1 MDKKEAIKVLRD
13 ILDRDKYCKISLNKI
28 VEDADLNSDGVLDKQ
43 ELFKLFIKSREELPE
58 HNDNN

>member
-13 ILDRDKYCKISLNKI
+13 ILNRDKYCKTSLSKI

-58 HNDNN
+58 HNDAN